1 MKTVTLYSYPTQ
13 TCLFQPEFTSLLRTK
28 IRHLIDDK
36 NVQKKKKKAKEFH
49 WNRWTKPGG
58 AVGKTQ
64 ASLSLHIVQRGLGSS
79 RKRPSASSD
88 FRSRSGSWASI
99 HCSGKRKKNWR
110 RLRSTFISADRKQTK
125 IPAKFLKFCI
135 VHLRTSK
142 RRLILS
148 AQEKRERAHG
158 LRTSASLFNTSVSDW
173 WKYHQPGSSY
183 LDVRNRCA
191 LSFRTWTAREFRL
204 PPQRSAPS
212 EVRYLYYGFL
222 PEKKQSYKLVE
233 EYIRRFRNLLDDAC
247 TSSIFLPSL
256 RCQT

>member
-1 MKTVTLYSYPTQ
+1 MCEY
-13 TCLFQPEFTSLLRTK
+13 
-28 IRHLIDDK
+28 
-36 NVQKKKKKAKEFH
+36 KKKAKEFH

-79 RKRPSASSD
+79 RKRTADSSD

-99 HCSGKRKKNWR
+99 HCSGKRQKK
-110 RLRSTFISADRKQTK
+110 LTQTALQIHISRSETNKDFSEVSTILHK
-125 IPAKFLKFCI
+125 
-135 VHLRTSK
+135 VYLRTSK

-158 LRTSASLFNTSVSDW
+158 LRTSASLFNTSVSLLAGADW

-191 LSFRTWTAREFRL
+191 LSFRTWTTREFRL

-212 EVRYLYYGFL
+212 EVRYLYYC
-222 PEKKQSYKLVE
+222 PYQKKKTILQTCLKKISDV
-233 EYIRRFRNLLDDAC
+233 FA
-247 TSSIFLPSL
+247 IFLMMLAPVHTFFHL
-256 RCQT
+256 